1 MNKVFDV
8 VVVGGG
14 HAGVEA
20 AHAVYRNG
28 LSCALVSFTKG
39 SIGQMSCNPAI
50 GGLGKSH
57 LVREVDALGGIMGK
71 ATDMSGIQYRT
82 LNTRKG
88 DAVQALRVQCDRDL
102 YKKSIQKI
110 LNKTS
115 IKIEEGEVVD
125 LVSNKEKVSGVLLV
139 DGREIKGKKVILT
152 TGTFLNGIMH
162 TGESKKRGG
171 RTGEKASIPLSKK
184 LYGLNLPMGRLKTG
198 TPARIKMSSL
208 NLNKMEEQKGEKP
221 TPWMSLSGETKR
233 HQKQLSC
240 YITRT
245 NHKTHEII
253 KNNIHLSAM
262 YTGSITGI
270 GPRYCP
276 SIEDK
281 ISKFSDK
288 NSHQIFVEPE
298 GVSKDLIYPN
308 GISTSLPKKAQE
320 EFILSIEGM
329 ENAKI
334 TEYGYAVEYDFID
347 PRSLYPTLETK
358 FLKNLYLAGQINGT
372 TGYEEAAAQGLVAG
386 ANAANKIK
394 QTKEFILDRSEAYI
408 GVLVDDL
415 TTLGVTEPYRMF
427 TSRAEH
433 RLMLSQNNAEQRL
446 LEKAKTHSLVSQEK
460 IDSFY
465 SQENLY
471 REFFNKRI
479 LNTKTKKFVD
489 KNKKTISLKEPT
501 SIKQILKRPDVEK
514 NSIIKLSKTNKKELG
529 MLDRAMTEIKYSG
542 YIEKQK
548 REVFKNK
555 KQNSK
560 KIPEKIIYE
569 NIAGISNEVAEKLNK
584 TKPTTIGAASRIEG
598 VTPAAINLILVYI
611 KKGELEAL
619 NA

>member
-1 MNKVFDV
+1 
-8 VVVGGG
+8 
-14 HAGVEA
+14 
-20 AHAVYRNG
+20 
-28 LSCALVSFTKG
+28 
-39 SIGQMSCNPAI
+39 
-50 GGLGKSH
+50 
-57 LVREVDALGGIMGK
+57 
-71 ATDMSGIQYRT
+71 
-82 LNTRKG
+82 
-88 DAVQALRVQCDRDL
+88 
-102 YKKSIQKI
+102 
-110 LNKTS
+110 
-115 IKIEEGEVVD
+115 
-125 LVSNKEKVSGVLLV
+125 
-139 DGREIKGKKVILT
+139 
-152 TGTFLNGIMH
+152 
-162 TGESKKRGG
+162 
-171 RTGEKASIPLSKK
+171 
-184 LYGLNLPMGRLKTG
+184 
-198 TPARIKMSSL
+198 
-208 NLNKMEEQKGEKP
+208 
-221 TPWMSLSGETKR
+221 
-233 HQKQLSC
+233 
-240 YITRT
+240 
-245 NHKTHEII
+245 
-253 KNNIHLSAM
+253 
-262 YTGSITGI
+262 
-270 GPRYCP
+270 
-276 SIEDK
+276 
-281 ISKFSDK
+281 
-288 NSHQIFVEPE
+288 
-298 GVSKDLIYPN
+298 
-308 GISTSLPKKAQE
+308 
-320 EFILSIEGM
+320 
-329 ENAKI
+329 
-334 TEYGYAVEYDFID
+334 
-347 PRSLYPTLETK
+347 
-358 FLKNLYLAGQINGT
+358 
-372 TGYEEAAAQGLVAG
+372 VAG

-446 LEKAKTHSLVSQEK
+446 LEKAKTHNLVSQEK

-514 NSIIKLSKTNKKELG
+514 NSIIKLSKINKKELG
-529 MLDRAMTEIKYSG
+529 MLNRAMTEIKYSG